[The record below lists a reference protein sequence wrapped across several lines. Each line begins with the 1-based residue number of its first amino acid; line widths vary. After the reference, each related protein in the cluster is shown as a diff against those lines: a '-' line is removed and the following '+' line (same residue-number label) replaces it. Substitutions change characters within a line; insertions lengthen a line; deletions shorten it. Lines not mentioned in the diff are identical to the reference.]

1 MAGGRHGIV
10 APRNDQGRR
19 RDQRDGAPQVRIAHG
34 RERACQAVL
43 VGGHQPGAEPVDD
56 GAAGLQHAGREPVA
70 QEHLGGLRHV
80 RRLQRRGDARVPLR
94 RGPQIGGR
102 VGQDQPVDAVRRV
115 HAQPLPNEAAQ
126 RQAQEMDARDVQAV
140 QQFNDVAA
148 QPVHRIGAR
157 RHAGRAVAAGVVAQ
171 HAEVPRQRRDLPV
184 PHMQR
189 RADGVGQDQ
198 HRQAGVAVDAVGDA
212 QAVAGSEERK
222 VLHGGSACS
231 SGNETKRSCAPTQK
245 KLQSQD
251 HHCQKNR
258 QRRRA

>member
-1 MAGGRHGIV
+1 M
-10 APRNDQGRR
+10 
-19 RDQRDGAPQVRIAHG
+19 
-34 RERACQAVL
+34 
-43 VGGHQPGAEPVDD
+43 
-56 GAAGLQHAGREPVA
+56 
-70 QEHLGGLRHV
+70 
-80 RRLQRRGDARVPLR
+80 
-94 RGPQIGGR
+94 
-102 VGQDQPVDAVRRV
+102 

-198 HRQAGVAVDAVGDA
+198 HRGVFRAIDLVVQNAIGQLQVRHSGLL
-212 QAVAGSEERK
+212 QAV
-222 VLHGGSACS
+222 
-231 SGNETKRSCAPTQK
+231 KR
-245 KLQSQD
+245 
-251 HHCQKNR
+251 
-258 QRRRA
+258 